1 MRERAIS
8 VGADF
13 EVTSKPGEGTHIYV
27 QGDVPD
33 NPPELGHL
41 QP

>member
-33 NPPELGHL
+33 NSSELGHL